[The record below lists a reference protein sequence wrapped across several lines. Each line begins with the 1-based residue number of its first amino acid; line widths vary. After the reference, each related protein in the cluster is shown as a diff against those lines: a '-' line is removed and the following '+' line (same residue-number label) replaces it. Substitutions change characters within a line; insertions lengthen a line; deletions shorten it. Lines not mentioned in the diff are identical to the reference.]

1 MIFGILTLITALCI
15 SAVAIYYSVAGLVA
29 IFAAAAV
36 PIMIMGGTLEI
47 AKLVTA
53 VWLHKYWDRATWWL
67 KSYLSIAVVVLM
79 FITSMGIFGFLSK
92 AHIEQTS
99 ASEESIARVESIIS
113 EIDRQN
119 AIVTRSNTRIGQL
132 ENSETGADATIQ
144 TQIDKEQGRIDLA
157 FERIQ
162 PAIAQQN
169 QTITDARATDT
180 NRTKPYED
188 QLTSIQA
195 EVLRLEQSAREYESK
210 ISTLEA
216 DTSAVQPLLDS
227 INDIEAEIIRVTNQ
241 LQSSEKDQIR
251 AGQAIIGVS
260 SDGAFGGNTRRA
272 LVAWVEAQRARITQ
286 VQLDVSQLRQDS
298 TTQVDAERTR
308 LAAIVKDIRTTQ
320 IPALKDREL
329 TMLAKIDE
337 VRQTESPVIQ
347 TARDE
352 IQRLRASAESQVA
365 QSQVLIERL
374 RSQLGDVGNANE
386 LEADI
391 DAQQDRIKLANT
403 EIDTLTEEKIV
414 LEAEY
419 RKLEA
424 EVGPIKYIAEFVY
437 GESADSNMLEEAVR
451 WVIIIIIFVFDPL
464 AVLLLIA
471 AQYTF
476 EFRRKE
482 LEDDDGERLR
492 LEQAEYERARAQAIV
507 DNVPPDIATPTPPAE
522 EEKEQVNEQSDTI
535 DDGQPQFIGD
545 TTEGTGEDNKGEA
558 AWFDRE
564 AVEEPNGDDA
574 ARAYTVGGG
583 DAGRVEPTEQD
594 YGLDNLTN
602 WNEWVEKANAEAEAN
617 PEVDFD
623 PGAFDRPLEVF
634 TDDFGDIETL
644 EKQVLATPVINLN
657 ADMLPPKDIPDT
669 ANRMFYPEE
678 LKEEPKKKLKSPAEL
693 VLDAEYELK
702 EQDDAFVTA
711 RADWEVANPE
721 VSREAWKDAFSKGE
735 IDSLPWETP
744 VQADNYNTSE
754 GYQQNAEQS
763 ESTLFNKLS
772 KK

>member
-1 MIFGILTLITALCI
+1 MIFGILTLITALAI

-29 IFAAAAV
+29 IFAAAAI
-36 PIMIMGGTLEI
+36 PILIMGTTLEI

-53 VWLHKYWDRATWWL
+53 VWLHKYWDRAAWWL
-67 KSYLSIAVVVLM
+67 KTYLSISVVVLM

-99 ASEESIARVESIIS
+99 ASEESIARVETIQK
-113 EIDRQN
+113 ELDRQDVLV
-119 AIVTRSNTRIGQL
+119 ARAEDRIVQLEDTDSGVDAGIQQQIDTEQTRID
-132 ENSETGADATIQ
+132 SAYT
-144 TQIDKEQGRIDLA
+144 
-157 FERIQ
+157 RIQ
-162 PAIAQQN
+162 PAIAEQN
-169 QTITDARATDT
+169 VIIANVTALFQSELDKIDADLDKLQSYIDAGDIPKAQGMIGAKADGAYGPKTAQAFTDFQDAKKVDRGEWIQKLQDAAQSPTVIAARA
-180 NRTKPYED
+180 
-188 QLTSIQA
+188 
-195 EVLRLEQSAREYESK
+195 
-210 ISTLEA
+210 
-216 DTSAVQPLLDS
+216 
-227 INDIEAEIIRVTNQ
+227 EIT
-241 LQSSEKDQIR
+241 
-251 AGQAIIGVS
+251 
-260 SDGAFGGNTRRA
+260 
-272 LVAWVEAQRARITQ
+272 
-286 VQLDVSQLRQDS
+286 
-298 TTQVDAERTR
+298 
-308 LAAIVKDIRTTQ
+308 
-320 IPALKDREL
+320 
-329 TMLAKIDE
+329 
-337 VRQTESPVIQ
+337 
-347 TARDE
+347 
-352 IQRLRASAESQVA
+352 
-365 QSQVLIERL
+365 RL
-374 RSQLGDVGNANE
+374 RSRAEQQIANSNTLINRLRTQLGNTTTADTVQG
-386 LEADI
+386 DI
-391 DAQQDRIKLANT
+391 DAQQARIATAATL
-403 EIDTLTEEKIV
+403 IDGLTEEKIQ

-437 GESADSNMLEEAVR
+437 GEAADKNMLEEAVK
-451 WVIIIIIFVFDPL
+451 WVIIVIIFVFDPL
-464 AVLLLIA
+464 AVLLLLA

-482 LEDDDGERLR
+482 LEDDRGERLR

-507 DNVPPDIATPTPPAE
+507 DNVPPDIATPTPLAE
-522 EEKEQVNEQSDTI
+522 EEKEQVNEQSNTI

-644 EKQVLATPVINLN
+644 EQEQRIEPTLDLN
-657 ADMLPPKDIPDT
+657 ADMLPPTPIPDT
-669 ANRMFYPEE
+669 ANRIFYKEELESKKKVVLELPEE
-678 LKEEPKKKLKSPAEL
+678 SNPNSRY
-693 VLDAEYELK
+693 YEDR
-702 EQDDAFVTA
+702 EQDDEWVTA
-711 RADWEVANPE
+711 RADWEASNPTE
-721 VSREAWKDAFSKGE
+721 EREAWKDAFSKGE
-735 IDSLPWETP
+735 IDSLPWETLAEP
-744 VQADNYNTSE
+744 DNYNSNSE